1 MSPRIAALISWLA
14 LPVYIWQ
21 GLSLR
26 RGIDR
31 LNPPEEQ
38 NVLPVKGKG
47 KPYKILLIGDSS
59 AAGVGVDDIHD
70 SLGGQIVKLLAKA
83 TSRPIEIRIAG
94 CNSAT
99 AGELRDFTVP
109 NIEHAPYTHVIL
121 NVGTNDAKN
130 FHTGKRF
137 CADFGT
143 LLYALNTRFPTAQ
156 IIWSSI
162 LDLSTISTLPK
173 PLNHILGIR
182 SREMARRG
190 EILCAERLAEIP
202 DGNWDPSVENFSSDG
217 FHASAKGYHEW
228 AQVLVAHILKG

>member
-14 LPVYIWQ
+14 LPIYIWQ

-26 RGIDR
+26 KSIDR
-31 LNPPEEQ
+31 LNPPLEQ
-38 NVLPVKGKG
+38 NVRPAKGKG
-47 KPYKILLIGDSS
+47 KPYHLLLVGDSS

-70 SLGGQIVKLLAKA
+70 SLGGQLVKLLSEK
-83 TSRPIEIRIAG
+83 TGRPVDIRIAG

-99 AGELRDFTVP
+99 ADELRNFAVP
-109 NIEHAPYTHVIL
+109 NIEHTQFTHVIL

-137 CADFGT
+137 CHDFGT
-143 LLYALNTRFPTAQ
+143 LLYALKTRFPHAR

-190 EILCAERLAEIP
+190 AILCAERGAEIP
-202 DGNWDPSVENFSSDG
+202 DGDWNPSVENFSSDG
-217 FHASAKGYHEW
+217 FHASPKGYREW
-228 AQVLVAHILKG
+228 AKVLVAHIVKD